1 MYSLGIDIGG
11 TKIAAGIYDEH
22 HVLVHRTQVST
33 PVSASAI
40 DAQLASMYR
49 AAKEEVGKIAAIG
62 ISAAG
67 NVGNDRR
74 TMLFSANISAWV
86 NYPLADRLAAL
97 IDDEVPIVVE
107 NDANSAGWGEY
118 IAGAGKGSTNMVMLT
133 VGTGLGGAFV
143 LNGQLYRGSFGMAAE
158 VGHLPMVPDGE
169 TCGCGL
175 RGCAEKYISGT
186 ALERFARSAVRRNPE
201 KGQRLLDLAGGDID
215 AIRGEMV
222 SQAAKEGD
230 ELGLYSFN
238 KIGEWLGRT
247 MAAIAAMLDPD
258 RFVIGGGVVSI
269 GNILLD
275 PARRNYVRFLQA
287 AAYRPHAEILTAS
300 AGNDAGM
307 MGVADL
313 ALREGHALG
322 TDGAVDGKTRQS
334 DHTGHKSGKKDE
346 KKEGKKDEKAA
357 VPSGD
362 HHARHSKK

>member
-11 TKIAAGIYDEH
+11 TKIAAGIYDENH
-22 HVLVHRTQVST
+22 ALVHREQFST
-33 PVSASAI
+33 PSTATAI

-49 AAKEEVGKIAAIG
+49 QAKAEVGSIAAIG

-67 NVGNDRR
+67 NVSSDRR
-74 TMLFSANISAWV
+74 TMIFSANIAPWI
-86 NYPLADRLAAL
+86 NYPLADRLSAL
-97 IDDEVPIVVE
+97 INNEVPVIVE

-118 IAGAGKGSTNMVMLT
+118 IAGAGAGSTDMVMLT
-133 VGTGLGGAFV
+133 VGTGLGGAFI
-143 LNGQLYRGSFGMAAE
+143 LNNQLYRGAFGMAAE

-186 ALERFARSAVRRNPE
+186 ALERFARSAVRRRPA
-201 KGQRLLDLAGGDID
+201 KGAKLLELAGGDID

-230 ELGLYSFN
+230 ELALYSFN

-269 GNILLD
+269 GDILLK
-275 PARRNYVRFLQA
+275 PARHNYERFLEA
-287 AAYRPHAEILTAS
+287 AAYRPHAEILAAS

-313 ALREGHALG
+313 ALRESHAIG
-322 TDGAVDGKTRQS
+322 ESISAVPSNGPKDKKPAK
-334 DHTGHKSGKKDE
+334 DKSAKDDADKKDE
-346 KKEGKKDEKAA
+346 KKGSKHKK
-357 VPSGD
+357 
-362 HHARHSKK
+362 

>member
-11 TKIAAGIYDEH
+11 TKIAAGIYDEN
-22 HVLVHRTQVST
+22 HVLIHREQVST
-33 PVSASAI
+33 PTSATAI

-49 AAKEEVGKIAAIG
+49 AAKAEVGKIEAIG

-67 NVGNDRR
+67 NVGSDRR
-74 TMLFSANISAWV
+74 TMLFSANIAAWV
-86 NYPLADRLAAL
+86 NYPLADRLSAL
-97 IDDEVPIVVE
+97 IDNEVPVIVE

-143 LNGQLYRGSFGMAAE
+143 LDNKLYRGSFGMAAE

-186 ALERFARSAVRRNPE
+186 ALERFARAAVRRNPQ
-201 KGQRLLDLAGGDID
+201 KGARLLELAGGDID

-222 SQAAKEGD
+222 SQAATEGD
-230 ELGLYSFN
+230 ELGLYAFN

-247 MAAIAAMLDPD
+247 MAAIAAVLDPD

-269 GNILLD
+269 GDILLT
-275 PARRNYVRFLQA
+275 PARKNYVRFLQA

-313 ALREGHALG
+313 ALRETVEL
-322 TDGAVDGKTRQS
+322 DEPSRQ
-334 DHTGHKSGKKDE
+334 GKKSKDS
-346 KKEGKKDEKAA
+346 KESDKDAKKDA
-357 VPSGD
+357 
-362 HHARHSKK
+362 HHTKHSKK